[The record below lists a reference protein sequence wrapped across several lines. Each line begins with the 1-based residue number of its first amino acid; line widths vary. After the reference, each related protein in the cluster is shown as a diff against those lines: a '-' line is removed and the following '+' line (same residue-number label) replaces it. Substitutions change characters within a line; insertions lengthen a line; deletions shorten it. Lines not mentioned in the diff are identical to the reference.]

1 VGLAAKLSTMPLRKR
16 VFGYTSPGGI
26 VAVVIGRNRLN
37 VRASSVERARWIVDG
52 LPFGG
57 KETTET

>member
-16 VFGYTSPGGI
+16 VFGYTSPGGM

-37 VRASSVERARWIVDG
+37 VRASSVERAR
-52 LPFGG
+52 
-57 KETTET
+57 